1 MLAWAKARPHL
12 QNNQR
17 ATVMAHVAECLL
29 SKHKA
34 ELKTKYCQKKK
45 KSQKTKKY
53 LLTLYFHNFLD
64 LSLYLLYS
72 LVPLPWNS

>member
-45 KSQKTKKY
+45 KKPKNQKI
-53 LLTLYFHNFLD
+53 LTHIIF
-64 LSLYLLYS
+64 
-72 LVPLPWNS
+72 P